1 MKLTDEQLREEL
13 HALRETPREDFAS
26 ELDAW
31 AAAGFPP
38 SERDRP
44 TPARQGLAARL
55 AGLRL
60 RPLLPAMGVAATLVV
75 VVIAVGIAS
84 LRDSDRQLEF
94 ESADPPGITADGGD
108 AGGGEIEGLSEGA
121 RDDVEPAPQT
131 AAPPVPPE
139 DELKP
144 GQERVQER
152 SASMTLSTEPEEVD
166 EVADGVVEVAERHEG
181 IVVSSQVSTG
191 DGTGRAKF
199 DLRIPT
205 ANLQAALSDLSDLA
219 SVSARN
225 EGTLDITAP
234 FVGAEER
241 FEDAKAEV
249 DALLE
254 RLADADSATEI
265 ASIRE
270 QLRTAR
276 RELAAARA
284 QLGGLKQRAEFSRLS
299 LTVLGNGDGDGWS
312 IGDAA
317 DDALNVLEDLTG
329 ATLIALAVLLPL
341 GGLALLG
348 WVAASRL
355 RRHRRESAL
364 DE

>member
-1 MKLTDEQLREEL
+1 
-13 HALRETPREDFAS
+13 
-26 ELDAW
+26 
-31 AAAGFPP
+31 
-38 SERDRP
+38 
-44 TPARQGLAARL
+44 
-55 AGLRL
+55 
-60 RPLLPAMGVAATLVV
+60 MGAAATLIVV
-75 VVIAVGIAS
+75 VLAVADVAPWDRETGQPGESGAPA
-84 LRDSDRQLEF
+84 LVAPEDS
-94 ESADPPGITADGGD
+94 GGD
-108 AGGGEIEGLSEGA
+108 AGIERLDEAPRGA
-121 RDDVEPAPQT
+121 EPAPTT
-131 AAPPVPPE
+131 ALPPSPPQG
-139 DELKP
+139 DLKP
-144 GQERVQER
+144 GKERVQER

-166 EVADGVVEVAERHEG
+166 EVADGVVEVTERYDG
-181 IVVSSQVSTG
+181 IVVSSQVSTA
-191 DGTGRAKF
+191 DGTGRARF

-241 FEDAKAEV
+241 FQDAKAEV

-254 RLADADSATEI
+254 RLAEADSATEI

-276 RELAAARA
+276 RELAAARS

-299 LTVLGNGDGDGWS
+299 LTVVGNGDGDGWS

-329 ATLIALAVLLPL
+329 ATLIALAVIVPL
-341 GGLALLG
+341 GALGLLG
-348 WVAASRL
+348 WMAANRL
-355 RRHRRESAL
+355 RRQRRESTL